1 MKISWLER
9 ALLVVYTLAIA
20 VVSLVLMAIAVGV
33 IPFARAVEYINNIR
47 YDWDFALALFLISLV
62 FLLASLKL
70 LFLKRKRII
79 LAGTLIKNTELGM
92 IRVSINTLDTLVQ
105 KAVRGFG
112 EVKDVR
118 SLVVA
123 EADGI
128 RVRLNMQLM
137 PDVNIPEISQAIQK
151 KVKEYVEA
159 TAGIVVKEVYVYIDN
174 LAALQ
179 RSRVE

>member
-1 MKISWLER
+1 MKISWFER
-9 ALLVVYTLAIA
+9 ALLIVYTFVIA
-20 VVSLVLMAIAVGV
+20 LVSLSLMAIAVGV
-33 IPFARAVEYINNIR
+33 IPFARVVEYISDIQ
-47 YDWDFALALFLISLV
+47 YGWDFGLVLFLISLV
-62 FLLASLKL
+62 FFVISLKL
-70 LFLKRKRII
+70 LFLRRKRAT
-79 LAGTLIKNTELGM
+79 LTGTLIKNTELGM
-92 IRVSINTLDTLVQ
+92 IRVSITTLDTLVQ

-137 PDVNIPEISQAIQK
+137 PDSNIPDISQAVQK
-151 KVKEYVEA
+151 KVKEYVES

-174 LAALQ
+174 IAALQ

>member
-9 ALLVVYTLAIA
+9 ALLVVYTFVVAL
-20 VVSLVLMAIAVGV
+20 VSLVLMAIAVGV
-33 IPFARAVEYINNIR
+33 IPFARAVEYINNIQ
-47 YDWDFALALFLISLV
+47 YDWDFRLALFIVSFV
-62 FLLASLKL
+62 FLLTSLKL
-70 LFLKRKRII
+70 LFLKRKRTTF
-79 LAGTLIKNTELGM
+79 AGTLIKNTELGM

-123 EADGI
+123 EPDGV

-151 KVKEYVEA
+151 KVKEYVES
-159 TAGIVVKEVYVYIDN
+159 TAGIIVKEVYVYIDN

>member
-1 MKISWLER
+1 MKISWGER

-20 VVSLVLMAIAVGV
+20 VASLIMMAIAVGIV
-33 IPFARAVEYINNIR
+33 PFKGVVEYINDIQ
-47 YDWDFALALFLISLV
+47 YDWDFALVLFLISLA
-62 FLLASLKL
+62 FLAASLKL
-70 LFLKRKRII
+70 LFLRQKRIV

-92 IRVSINTLDTLVQ
+92 IRVSINTLDMLVQ
-105 KAVRGFG
+105 KAVRGFS
-112 EVKDVR
+112 EVKDVK

-123 EADGI
+123 EPDGV

-137 PDVNIPEISQAIQK
+137 PDVNIPEISQAVQK

>member
-9 ALLVVYTLAIA
+9 ALLVVYTFVVAL
-20 VVSLVLMAIAVGV
+20 VSLVLMAIAVGV
-33 IPFARAVEYINNIR
+33 IPFARAVEYINNIQ
-47 YDWDFALALFLISLV
+47 YDWDFRLALFIVSFV
-62 FLLASLKL
+62 FLLTSLKL
-70 LFLKRKRII
+70 LFLKRKRTTF
-79 LAGTLIKNTELGM
+79 AGTLIKNTELGM

-123 EADGI
+123 EPDGV

-137 PDVNIPEISQAIQK
+137 PDVNIPEISQTIQK
-151 KVKEYVEA
+151 KVKEYVES
-159 TAGIVVKEVYVYIDN
+159 TAGIIVKEVYVYIDN

>member
-1 MKISWLER
+1 MKINWFER
-9 ALLVVYTLAIA
+9 TLLIVYTFVIAIA
-20 VVSLVLMAIAVGV
+20 SLVLMAIAVGI
-33 IPFARAVEYINNIR
+33 IPLASVVEYISGIQ
-47 YDWDFALALFLISLV
+47 YDLDFALVLFLISLV
-62 FLLASLKL
+62 FLLISLKL
-70 LFLKRKRII
+70 LFLKRKRTI
-79 LAGTLIKNTELGM
+79 LAGTLIKSTELGM

-105 KAVRGFG
+105 KAVRGFS

-123 EADGI
+123 EPDGI

-137 PDVNIPEISQAIQK
+137 PDANIPEVSQAIQK

-174 LAALQ
+174 IAALQ

>member
-1 MKISWLER
+1 MKINWFER
-9 ALLVVYTLAIA
+9 ALLIVYTFVIA
-20 VVSLVLMAIAVGV
+20 MVSLVLMAVAVGV
-33 IPFARAVEYINNIR
+33 IPLARVAEYINHIQ
-47 YDWDFALALFLISLV
+47 YDWGFALALFLVSLA
-62 FLLASLKL
+62 FLLASLKF

-79 LAGTLIKNTELGM
+79 FAGTLIKNTDLGM
-92 IRVSINTLDTLVQ
+92 IRVSINTLDMLVQ

-123 EADGI
+123 ESDGI
-128 RVRLNMQLM
+128 RVRLNVQLM
-137 PDVNIPEISQAIQK
+137 PDANIPEISQAIQK

-174 LAALQ
+174 IAALQ
-179 RSRVE
+179 RSRVG